1 MSGGVGCRHTRRHA
15 GMAGRR
21 CASWPAWARSNRAL
35 AGAHAIAGASHPS
48 PAHAGRGRA
57 SGRNAHR
64 LRRCRRGGARSG
76 CPPVAWVVAATDRM
90 FRTRR
95 RDCHRHALEQ
105 CGRSL
110 QLANGWANSTPCRMQ
125 RSGLPLPVPQCR
137 RCIRNF
143 HRRSGTR
150 CCCVALH
157 GARPAAWMPAAM
169 VRGTPRWWI

>member
-105 CGRSL
+105 CGRSCSWPRL
-110 QLANGWANSTPCRMQ
+110 GELNPMPDATERLAAACAAMPPLHPE
-125 RSGLPLPVPQCR
+125 LPSAIGHAVLLRGAAR
-137 RCIRNF
+137 RKA
-143 HRRSGTR
+143 G
-150 CCCVALH
+150 
-157 GARPAAWMPAAM
+157 GWMPAAM